1 LTLVAATE
9 IINAAGLC
17 MFGYLSYPWQAI
29 PDQLAAITGNEYD
42 MQAIIDT
49 GIRIFTMR
57 HAFNLR
63 EGINPLERR
72 LPGRLIGDPPLKD
85 GNVKGITVDYKTLA
99 AEFLK
104 ELDWDVNTAIPSED
118 SLRRL
123 RMDFLVESM
132 SKLRQ
137 KT

>member
-1 LTLVAATE
+1 
-9 IINAAGLC
+9 

-99 AEFLK
+99 AEFLR
-104 ELDWDVNTAIPSED
+104 ELDWDVNTTIPSED

-123 RMDFLVESM
+123 RMDFLIESM
-132 SKLRQ
+132 SNLRQ
-137 KT
+137 KA